1 MTIEQ
6 ALCSKN
12 FCNICTTTMLSTTRI
27 HIGICAGCDKN
38 KPPRMEHIVRD
49 KIESHI
55 KIQPTMRDN
64 KFIGGEAC
72 ASDRTRPDLCWV
84 LEDRIIHVEIDEHS
98 HEDREVSCE
107 LKKLDSANWG
117 LSDFGLKH
125 LPTWTIRFNCSEY
138 DGRRISLDA
147 RCNALVH
154 VINRLLERPL
164 TVWDPL
170 RLNVSYMFYHSKSQ
184 KHIEAAKESKM
195 SIVVQDE

>member
-1 MTIEQ
+1 MR
-6 ALCSKN
+6 K
-12 FCNICTTTMLSTTRI
+12 
-27 HIGICAGCDKN
+27 HIGSCAGCDKN

-49 KIESHI
+49 KIEGPI
-55 KIQPTMRDN
+55 KLPPTMRDS
-64 KFIGGEAC
+64 KLIGGEAC

-147 RCNALVH
+147 RCKALVH
-154 VINRLLERPL
+154 VVNGLLKCPL

-195 SIVVQDE
+195 SIVVQDVVV